1 MAAIFELL
9 ILTTLWAGTTL
20 SCGKEEGLGFLG
32 PVIDLPLGT
41 MKFEMPLTIECI
53 IKPQTCHLSSS
64 V

>member
-32 PVIDLPLGT
+32 PVVDLPLGT
-41 MKFEMPLTIECI
+41 MSMTIECI
-53 IKPQTCHLSSS
+53 IKLQTCHLSSS